1 MIRNRFTLTGLS
13 YAYMFFLG
21 IGATIVGAASR
32 NIGLSPFQIG
42 LLLAVQN
49 VGFMFSVIVVGSL
62 SDVFDKAIILA
73 LGSLVLGVS
82 FFLFYR
88 WQPFALNCLFMAFV
102 GVGIG
107 CYEGATDAMLLE
119 IHSTRQS
126 LHVSINHLFVT
137 LGSLMITLYLIF
149 LQMSWAR
156 STNQAAAAVL
166 LLAALYAVSRAGTPR
181 GSGETLARKLR
192 VLRTE
197 PAVIALFFSTMF
209 AVGLEMGSVAS

>member
-13 YAYMFFLG
+13 YASMFFLG

-32 NIGLSPFQIG
+32 NIGLTPYQIG

-49 VGFMFSVIVVGSL
+49 VGFMFSVIVVGGL

-73 LGSLVLGVS
+73 FGSLVLSAS

-88 WQPFALNCLFMAFV
+88 WEPFVLNCLFMGLI

-126 LHVSINHLFVT
+126 LH
-137 LGSLMITLYLIF
+137 M
-149 LQMSWAR
+149 
-156 STNQAAAAVL
+156 
-166 LLAALYAVSRAGTPR
+166 AGEDRP
-181 GSGETLARKLR
+181 GW
-192 VLRTE
+192 
-197 PAVIALFFSTMF
+197 
-209 AVGLEMGSVAS
+209 